1 MFFQICDYG
10 DFVDGQCLTTT
21 TAAPETTTAV
31 AENFGE
37 LIIIYD
43 AEDEMAQE
51 SFPLHP
57 LRFLMIFTLV
67 KSTIPEKKL
76 SKNLYLS
83 DISGGFSDFSQK

>member
-1 MFFQICDYG
+1 MSEDI
-10 DFVDGQCLTTT
+10 
-21 TAAPETTTAV
+21 
-31 AENFGE
+31 GE

-67 KSTIPEKKL
+67 KSTIPEKKKL